1 MVATTGRERAIGR
14 LATRVPDVRLRP
26 ASLRSL
32 ALAAAVVTA
41 GCAAAAPPPDAY
53 DQLSAA
59 IETSWS
65 PIQVNVGLRATTTG
79 STFELDARNLAF
91 VLDTAGGR
99 AGLHVSLP
107 AADLEIPVGT
117 LRQLGIDGDSI
128 DFDLV
133 YAGDA
138 LYVRSPVL
146 RPTLRM
152 ILGPTG
158 KLPAG
163 DLGGWLKL
171 GTKEELTALAALG
184 GSATGGLPSFAPPS
198 AGPGS
203 FRTSLEAAGIAIASA
218 GAEQRN
224 GADRLHLTFTVDTTK
239 LAADPNFRAGAGA
252 GGQRDLAIATVKD
265 MTVSGDL
272 WIDPATNHVVE
283 MSSHVASAANPADA
297 GDVIVTVIAP
307 DGSVP
312 LDVPSSFVD
321 IPLGPLLTEAMKLLG
336 RGAES

>member
-1 MVATTGRERAIGR
+1 
-14 LATRVPDVRLRP
+14 VRLRLAP
-26 ASLRSL
+26 LRSL
-32 ALAAAVVTA
+32 ALAGAVVTA

-59 IETSWS
+59 IETVWN
-65 PIQVNVGLRATTTG
+65 PIQVNIGLSATTPG

-91 VLDTAGGR
+91 VLDTAGAR

-107 AADLEIPVGT
+107 AADLGVPAGA
-117 LRQLGIDGDSI
+117 LDQLGIEGDSI

-133 YAGDA
+133 YSGDA
-138 LYVRSPVL
+138 LYVRSPIL

-163 DLGGWLKL
+163 DLGGWLKM

-198 AGPGS
+198 AGAGS

-218 GAEQRN
+218 GTEKRN
-224 GADRLHLTFTVDTTK
+224 GADLLRLTFTVDTAK
-239 LAADPNFRAGAGA
+239 LAADPTFRAGAGA
-252 GGQRDLAIATVKD
+252 GGQRDQTIATVKD
-265 MTVSGDL
+265 LAVSGDL
-272 WIDPATNHVVE
+272 WIDPATNHIVE
-283 MSSHVASAANPADA
+283 MDSHVTSAANPADV
-297 GDVIVTVIAP
+297 GDVTVTVIPP
-307 DGSVP
+307 DGTVP
-312 LDVPSSFVD
+312 LDAPSSFVD
-321 IPLGPLLTEAMKLLG
+321 VPLGPLLTEAMKLLG